1 MRCSGEHRVLCS
13 TLKGVQQQDGCCW
26 LWLIGCGHN
35 CRDLVSVR
43 HTFPIFTFARSDPPH
58 SIDACTSLQ
67 ALLVET
73 HFWFR
78 NHTSACVRISH
89 WRLTRVFVLSL
100 GIAIRR
106 IPQCG
111 AVRYRLQVIKNFPA
125 SFSQS
130 KSNLLEGKMCDVW
143 VTFLVYNFHDWIL
156 EINL

>member
-1 MRCSGEHRVLCS
+1 MQLDKTHALLGRASRGLLHIEGSLA
-13 TLKGVQQQDGCCW
+13 TGW
-26 LWLIGCGHN
+26 LLLIVIDRLGTQLYGFGF
-35 CRDLVSVR
+35 SET
-43 HTFPIFTFARSDPPH
+43 TFPLFTFARSDTPH
-58 SIDACTSLQ
+58 SIDACTSLR

-106 IPQCG
+106 MPQCG

-125 SFSQS
+125 RFSQS
-130 KSNLLEGKMCDVW
+130 KSNLLEGKMCQ
-143 VTFLVYNFHDWIL
+143 TFLVYN
-156 EINL
+156 